1 MFEKA
6 SLAEAIKHLPK
17 ARILVLG
24 DVMLDV
30 FVWGRVNRISP
41 EAPVP
46 VVDVMDESQRLGGA
60 ANVVNNLVSLEAQ
73 VILAGVVGNDE
84 IGKLLIKEVKKLG
97 VDPAGLII
105 DEDRPTT
112 VKTRIIAH
120 SQQVVRVDKEKR
132 QPLKENT
139 IKQLLNFI
147 EAHLN
152 ELDAILISDY
162 AKGVICPSLIA
173 DLKVILKNKNILVT
187 VDPKVKN
194 IHLYK
199 EMTLVTPNH
208 YEAIQASGF
217 NGITDVSEELII
229 TAGKK
234 LLAMLN
240 SQAVLIT
247 RGEAGMSLFEK
258 NGAITHIPAVAKKV
272 YDVTG
277 AGDTVIATLTAAWA
291 SGAKLKEAAILANL
305 AAGIVV
311 GEVGTATVSRN
322 QLLQALT

>member
-1 MFEKA
+1 MFKK
-6 SLAEAIKHLPK
+6 SRLIKVINHLPRAK
-17 ARILVLG
+17 ILVLG

-30 FVWGRVNRISP
+30 FIWGRVNRISP

-46 VVDVMDESQRLGGA
+46 VVDVLNESQRLGGA

-73 VILAGVVGNDE
+73 VLLAGAIGNDE
-84 IGKLLIKEVKKLG
+84 IGRLLVKEVQKLG
-97 VDPAGLII
+97 IDPAGLII
-105 DEDRPTT
+105 EEDRPTT

-132 QPLKENT
+132 HPLKEDT
-139 IKQLLNFI
+139 IKQLLNYI
-147 EAHLN
+147 EAHLD

-162 AKGVICPSLIA
+162 AKGVICPSLMA
-173 DLKVILKNKNILVT
+173 DLKTMVKDKDILVT

-194 IHLYK
+194 IHLYQ

-217 NGITDVSEELII
+217 NGITDISEELIL

-234 LLAMLN
+234 LLSMLN
-240 SQAVLIT
+240 PQAVLIT
-247 RGEAGMSLFEK
+247 RGEAGMTLFERD
-258 NGAITHIPAVAKKV
+258 GAITHIPAVAKKV

-291 SGAKLKEAAILANL
+291 SGAELKEAALLANL

-311 GEVGTATVSRN
+311 GEVGTAAVNRN
-322 QLLQALT
+322 QLLQMLT